1 MRWLQDITLGNYFPA
16 ESVVHRLDPRLKLA
30 GLGLLMGVTFAVSS
44 AGAIVFHTFLILT
57 VIKLS
62 RIPLIYFLRSLRF
75 FIWLFLFTA
84 ILHLFFTPGE
94 PVFTDWPLN
103 FLPVTQEGL
112 ARGGLISWRLLAIIA
127 LSALLTHTTT
137 PLEITRGMESILSP
151 LGRLKFP
158 VQDFSLMMMMSIRFI
173 PVLSEETQ
181 RVWKAQRSRGADFGR
196 GGLKVKAHTL
206 TSVLLPVFA
215 GVFRR
220 ADELAMALEAR
231 GYVPGRRRTSMR
243 KLSWKARETAALV
256 LLALWVAALYLLQ
269 AAG

>member
-16 ESVVHRLDPRLKLA
+16 ESPIHSLDPRLKIA
-30 GLGLLMGVTFAVSS
+30 GLALLMGVTFAVSS
-44 AGAIVFHTFLILT
+44 VGAIILHTVSILT
-57 VIKLS
+57 VIRLS
-62 RIPLIYFLRSLRF
+62 RIPLAYFLRSLRF

-84 ILHLFFTPGE
+84 VLHLFFTPGE
-94 PVFTDWPLN
+94 PVFVQSPLN
-103 FLPVTQEGL
+103 LLPITHEGL

-127 LSALLTHTTT
+127 LSTLLTNTTT
-137 PLEITRGMESILSP
+137 PLEITRGMETIQSP
-151 LGRLKFP
+151 LERLNFP

-196 GGLKVKAHTL
+196 GGLKAKAHTL

-231 GYVPGRRRTSMR
+231 GYVPGRKRTSM
-243 KLSWKARETAALV
+243 KQLYWSGRETAALV
-256 LLALWVAALYLLQ
+256 LLTLWVASLVIFQ
-269 AAG
+269 VAG